1 MSSFDDVIGSQVRDS
16 EVPRK
21 ALSGPSELRIW
32 TKSAGRCVL
41 CAAYLLENRTERYH
55 TTKVGQVAHIVGA
68 TPTAKSPRNLG
79 DLTRDERAYEQ
90 NLLLLCYPCH
100 RMIDDADNVEYWTE
114 ARLTLRKEEHEAR
127 VLRATDFATLTQA
140 IVITT
145 EGAVRGNMV
154 QVPPRQ
160 VMHAL
165 IEAGLITHVDGG
177 HRNELTIKL
186 QGDPSKP
193 YYWESGRD
201 QIDTIF
207 GRAVMAA
214 ETGKVERLAIFA
226 MTPIPLLVYLG
237 SRIGSKLAT
246 TVFDRHR
253 DDAGSDSWAWRNSDH
268 KPSTFEIMEGQED
281 PQALEVLTVVTVTG
295 SAKRGVLP
303 EGLSALPTIRLQP
316 ADGDPRPGLV
326 ESVADLKSA
335 KKAWTDLLAKIENRY
350 PAVQRLHVIAAV
362 PASVAIHMGRERMR
376 DAHPEL
382 VVYELL
388 DGNYVPTPPITD
400 ARRN

>member
-1 MSSFDDVIGSQVRDS
+1 MSSFDDVNGSQVRDS
-16 EVPRK
+16 EVARK
-21 ALSGPSELRIW
+21 AVSGSTELRIW
-32 TKSAGRCVL
+32 TRSAGRCVL
-41 CAAYLLENRTERYH
+41 CAAYLLESRTERYH
-55 TTKVGQVAHIVGA
+55 TIKVGQVAHIVGA
-68 TPTAKSPRNLG
+68 TNTEKSPRNDGILSS
-79 DLTRDERAYEQ
+79 DERALEE

-114 ARLTLRKEEHEAR
+114 ARLTIRKEEHEAR

-145 EGAVRGNMV
+145 EGAVRGNIV

-193 YYWESGRD
+193 YFWESGRD

-207 GRAVMAA
+207 GRALTAA
-214 ETGKVERLAIFA
+214 EAGKVERLAVFA

-253 DDAGSDSWAWRNSDH
+253 DDTGSDSWAWRSTDH
-268 KPSTFEIMEGQED
+268 EPSSFEIVDDRED
-281 PQALEVLTVVTVTG
+281 PEAAEVLAVVTISG
-295 SAKRGVLP
+295 SAKRGILP
-303 EGLSALPTIRLQP
+303 ESLSALPTIRLEP

-326 ESVADLKSA
+326 ESAADLGSA
-335 KKAWTDLLAKIENRY
+335 KKAWTDLLARVETRY
-350 PAVQRLHVIAAV
+350 PSVQRLHVIAAV

-388 DGNYVPTPPITD
+388 DGNYVATPPITD
-400 ARRN
+400 PRRN